1 MRRSTNSIAVLSCVW
16 LLSVAA
22 SRSSA
27 DDATAQKSDADKIA
41 FFEAKIRPVL
51 VDRCYQCHSSGSEK
65 VKGGLR
71 VDHREGMVKGG
82 DGGPS
87 VVPGKPEESPLIEA
101 IRYADESLRMPPK
114 TPLSPE
120 QVADFEAWV
129 LMGAPDP
136 RDAVPSA
143 SVAPS
148 PRMDVEKARTFW
160 SYRPIAD
167 PLIPVV
173 KDSAWPRND
182 IDRLVLARIET
193 ASLAPVHPA
202 DKLTLIRRATFD
214 LTGLPPLPEECNAFL
229 ADESPDAFEKVVE
242 RLLASPAYGERW
254 GRHWLDLVRYADT
267 AGCNSDFP
275 VPTAYKYRDYVIS
288 AFNHDKPYNRFL
300 REQLAGDLLPGE
312 PKETEPERKIATGY
326 LAIARRFGSSPTEFH
341 LTIDDAIDN
350 IGKAFLGLSVSCAR
364 CHDHK
369 FDPIPQADYYALYG
383 ILDSAKF
390 AYPGLENA
398 RRARDF
404 VALGTPEDAEIL
416 RRHETEVYSLEGQLR
431 KLNKEKDAPPKE
443 NRPRSKIDAEIGEIK
458 GKLKELDSHPPGVVK
473 AYAVA
478 EGSPHDAPLFRK
490 GDPAHPG
497 SVVPRG
503 FLQIL
508 GGQRLPENVAARES
522 GRLELAG
529 WLVDPANPLT
539 ARVMVNRIWQHHF
552 GRGLVATPN
561 DFGIRGRL
569 PTNPELLDYL
579 ASRFVQDGWSI
590 KAMHRRI
597 MLSRTY
603 QLSAAEDSRAASI
616 DPTNELNW
624 RHDRRR
630 LSAEEIRDSMLA
642 VAGTLDRSP
651 AAPFPLPPESEF
663 RYTQHVQF
671 VAPES
676 FDNRRRTVY
685 QIQQRLRRR
694 RILEVFDGADPN
706 ATTPDR
712 PLSTTAIQALYLMN
726 DPFVH
731 TRAGELAERVES
743 ASTDEGERIASA
755 YRLALSRPATGDE
768 IEAGRA
774 YLADARPALAEAGVP
789 DDRQARA
796 ALESLVRV
804 LFASNE
810 FLFVD

>member
-1 MRRSTNSIAVLSCVW
+1 MPRPTRSIAALMCAG
-16 LLSVAA
+16 LLAA
-22 SRSSA
+22 FAVRAGA
-27 DDATAQKSDADKIA
+27 DDGLA

-51 VDRCYQCHSSGSEK
+51 VERCYQCHSAGSEK

-71 VDHREGMVKGG
+71 VDHRDGMVKGG
-82 DGGPS
+82 DAGPS
-87 VVPGKPEESPLIEA
+87 VVPGKPDESPLIEA
-101 IRYADESLRMPPK
+101 IRYEDESLRMPPK
-114 TPLSPE
+114 TPLSRE
-120 QVADFEAWV
+120 QVADFETWV
-129 LMGAPDP
+129 RMGAPDP
-136 RDAVPSA
+136 RDSAPSA
-143 SVAPS
+143 DAAPS
-148 PRMDVEKARTFW
+148 PRMDIEKARSFW
-160 SYRPIAD
+160 SF
-167 PLIPVV
+167 LPVV
-173 KDSAWPRND
+173 DPPVPAVNDLSWPTGD
-182 IDRLVLARIET
+182 VDRFILARLEAAGI
-193 ASLAPVHPA
+193 APVAEA
-202 DKLTLIRRATFD
+202 DRTTLIRRATFD
-214 LTGLPPLPEECNAFL
+214 LTGLPPSPEEVDAFL
-229 ADESPDAFEKVVE
+229 ADESPDAFDGVVE
-242 RLLASPAYGERW
+242 RLLASPAYGEKW

-275 VPTAYKYRDYVIS
+275 VPTAHKYRDYVIRS
-288 AFNHDKPYNRFL
+288 FNEDKPYDRFL
-300 REQLAGDLLPGE
+300 KEQVAGDLLPGE
-312 PKETEPERKIATGY
+312 PAGTEPERKVATGY

-350 IGKAFLGLSVSCAR
+350 IGKAFLGLSIGCAR

-383 ILDSAKF
+383 ILDSSKF

-398 RRARDF
+398 RRVKDF
-404 VALGTPEDAEIL
+404 VALGPPEEARAL
-416 RRHETEVYSLEGQLR
+416 REHETEVYDLEVRLR
-431 KLNKEKDAPPKE
+431 KLNKEKNAPRKE
-443 NRPRSKIDAEIGEIK
+443 GRTSEKIDGEIRDVK
-458 GKLKELDSHPPGVVK
+458 ARLKELDAHPPGVEK

-478 EGSPHDAPLFRK
+478 EGTPHDAPVFRK

-497 SVVPRG
+497 ATVPRG

-508 GGQRLPENVAARES
+508 GGSRLPEGASPKAS

-529 WLVDPANPLT
+529 WLVDPSNPLT

-561 DFGIRGRL
+561 DLGARGKV
-569 PTNPELLDYL
+569 PTHPELLDYL

-590 KAMHRRI
+590 KTMHRRL

-603 QLSAAEDSRAASI
+603 QLSAAEDSRAASV
-616 DPTNELNW
+616 DPANELHW

-630 LSAEEIRDSMLA
+630 LSAEEIRDAMLA
-642 VAGTLDRSP
+642 AAGTLDR
-651 AAPFPLPPESEF
+651 APGGAFPLPPESEF

-676 FDNRRRTVY
+676 FDTRKRTVY

-694 RILEVFDGADPN
+694 RVLEVFDGADPN
-706 ATTPDR
+706 VTTPDR

-731 TRAGELAERVES
+731 ERAGELAGRLM
-743 ASTDEGERIASA
+743 ADAGDDGGRIGRA
-755 YRLALSRPATGDE
+755 YRLALGRPATAE
-768 IEAGRA
+768 EVEAGLA

-789 DDRQARA
+789 DDRLPRA
-796 ALESLVRV
+796 SLESLVRV